1 MEHEKK
7 EKMLKALGFLKV
19 EVEEEEDGDEIKEKE
34 KVYVC
39 DSLESINKVPRK
51 VCASIC
57 SGVLIG
63 FLYDLVLEF

>member
-57 SGVLIG
+57 REVLIG
-63 FLYDLVLEF
+63 FL